1 MIGAIIGDIVGSR
14 FERYNNKSKDF
25 KLFDRKCHPTDDSI
39 MTLAVAKAICECDD
53 ANDAL
58 SSSAV
63 IWMQG
68 LGRIYRNAGYGGS
81 FSSWIMSADPEPYN
95 SYGNGSAMR
104 VGPCGYAADSIEKA
118 KELSAAVTKVTH
130 NHPEGM
136 KGAEAVAVAVYL
148 ARTGASKETI
158 REYIEEKY
166 YKLDFMIDDI
176 RTDYE
181 FDVSCQGSVPIALKA
196 FLESADFED
205 AIRTAISV
213 GGDSDTIAAMA
224 GSVAE
229 AYYGVP
235 KDLIFEAIDYL
246 DGREMEILYYFE
258 KKYPSRAIDENG
270 STAISVFDVLD
281 EAIDKII
288 PKGAELQIV
297 EELTDG
303 SVRALADESVLVPDF
318 SSFDKSNE
326 GLVDAFSTAGEGV
339 AKAAKIAGMGLSSV
353 IRAGGDKANE
363 SAKKGEV
370 LLDRWYEIV
379 PGDSEDTEDIMYAID
394 NMEKDGYK
402 TVVTVYRGTM
412 HGYVLVNDKYVEKA
426 REYMMMPAGNILELK
441 KLDKHTA
448 DIVKRHLK

>member
-1 MIGAIIGDIVGSR
+1 MICA
-14 FERYNNKSKDF
+14 
-25 KLFDRKCHPTDDSI
+25 HT
-39 MTLAVAKAICECDD
+39 AVV
-53 ANDAL
+53 N
-58 SSSAV
+58 
-63 IWMQG
+63 
-68 LGRIYRNAGYGGS
+68 
-81 FSSWIMSADPEPYN
+81 
-95 SYGNGSAMR
+95 
-104 VGPCGYAADSIEKA
+104 
-118 KELSAAVTKVTH
+118 
-130 NHPEGM
+130 
-136 KGAEAVAVAVYL
+136 
-148 ARTGASKETI
+148 
-158 REYIEEKY
+158 
-166 YKLDFMIDDI
+166 
-176 RTDYE
+176 
-181 FDVSCQGSVPIALKA
+181 
-196 FLESADFED
+196 
-205 AIRTAISV
+205 
-213 GGDSDTIAAMA
+213 
-224 GSVAE
+224 
-229 AYYGVP
+229 
-235 KDLIFEAIDYL
+235 
-246 DGREMEILYYFE
+246 
-258 KKYPSRAIDENG
+258 
-270 STAISVFDVLD
+270 

-326 GLVDAFSTAGEGV
+326 GLVDAFATAGEGV

-448 DIVKRHLK
+448 DIVKRHIK